1 MKGKRRQ
8 ARELALKGLFAVD
21 ICQGRRDGLENFWA
35 EQQDILPEI
44 KEFSLELTEKTLENL
59 SAIDRLIS
67 LSADNW
73 KLSRLACVD
82 RNILRLAAYELLYC
96 PDIPEAVSINE
107 AVELAKT
114 YGSLDS
120 PAFINGVLDRIRK
133 ESNNCKRKDHAGE
146 GNFLK

>member
-21 ICQGRRDGLENFWA
+21 IWHGKRDGMENFWA
-35 EQQDILPEI
+35 EQQDILPEV

-59 SAIDRLIS
+59 PAIDRLIS
-67 LSADNW
+67 AAADNW
-73 KLSRLACVD
+73 KLTRLACVD

-96 PDIPEAVSINE
+96 PDTPEAVSINE

-114 YGSLDS
+114 YGSPES
-120 PAFINGVLDRIRK
+120 PAIPVSHRM
-133 ESNNCKRKDHAGE
+133 A
-146 GNFLK
+146 